1 MSFAHTLSVVLSD
14 VEKLEL
20 ELPCGE
26 ELSAVELFL
35 LEVIDPEL
43 LTVDTLGSYFSKGRP
58 GDMADVLSCYRGV
71 NDEGNARC
79 HEGADSPFLKNF
91 TK

>member
-26 ELSAVELFL
+26 ELSVVEGFL

-43 LTVDTLGSYFSKGRP
+43 LTVVDTLGSYFSKGRP

-79 HEGADSPFLKNF
+79 HEGADSPFFK
-91 TK
+91 